1 VKGRILFVEDEELV
15 GTMVRM
21 NLEGE
26 GYDVTWCRDGESGLA
41 RLDRR
46 FDLVVLDIALP
57 GIDGIEVLTRLRGQG
72 IGTPVLMLTARS
84 DVSIKVK
91 TLDLGA
97 DDYLAKPFDVAELLA
112 RVKAMVR
119 RSQAEREIPSHD
131 LVRIGPHEINLR
143 TRQAMTNEGPLTLSE
158 REAALI
164 AMLVSAQ
171 SRVLSRADILEEAWG
186 MDVSPGERTVDNFIL
201 RLRKLFEPD
210 PHNPRHFISIRGA
223 GYRFEL

>member
-1 VKGRILFVEDEELV
+1 VEDEELV

-26 GYDVTWCRDGESGLA
+26 GCDVTWCRDGESALA
-41 RLDRR
+41 SLEQR
-46 FDLVVLDIALP
+46 FDLIILDIALP
-57 GIDGIEVLTRLRGQG
+57 GIDGIETLTRLRGQG
-72 IGTPVLMLTARS
+72 VGTPVLMLTARS

-91 TLDLGA
+91 ALDIGA

-131 LVRIGPHEINLR
+131 VVRIGAHEVNLR
-143 TRQAMTNEGPLTLSE
+143 TRHATTNEGPITLSE
-158 REAALI
+158 REAALV
-164 AMLVSAQ
+164 AMLVS
-171 SRVLSRADILEEAWG
+171 SRGRALTRADILEEAWG

-210 PHNPRHFISIRGA
+210 PHNPRHFISVRGT
-223 GYRFEL
+223 GYRFEP